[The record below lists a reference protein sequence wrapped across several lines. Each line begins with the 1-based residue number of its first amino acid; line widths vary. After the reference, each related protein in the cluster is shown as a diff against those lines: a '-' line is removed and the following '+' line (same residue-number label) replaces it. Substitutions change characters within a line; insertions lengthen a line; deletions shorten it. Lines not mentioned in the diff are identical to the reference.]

1 MKREE
6 KYRVKC
12 SLSGWNEQTDS
23 PLLARIIARESCELH
38 MCTLSVDL
46 WKVGETGGKFLS
58 SRMNRFRHSMTLVLF
73 LENECFSQESVLS
86 QQRIIA
92 YGFDESEIGE
102 ENKNFVILFLV
113 NRDTRIRS
121 NFRLVVQFI
130 IFLETLFSH
139 QSLCLSRARRGASD
153 KEKSILNH
161 CIRNYNVVQ
170 ISN

>member
-1 MKREE
+1 M
-6 KYRVKC
+6 
-12 SLSGWNEQTDS
+12 
-23 PLLARIIARESCELH
+23 LARIIARESCELH

-46 WKVGETGGKFLS
+46 WKVGGKFFS
-58 SRMNRFRHSMTLVLF
+58 FHHRFRHSMTLVLF

-92 YGFDESEIGE
+92 DGFDESEIGE
-102 ENKNFVILFLV
+102 ESKNFVILFLV

-130 IFLETLFSH
+130 IFLETSTLFSH
-139 QSLCLSRARRGASD
+139 QFLCLSRARRGASD

>member
-1 MKREE
+1 
-6 KYRVKC
+6 
-12 SLSGWNEQTDS
+12 
-23 PLLARIIARESCELH
+23 
-38 MCTLSVDL
+38 
-46 WKVGETGGKFLS
+46 
-58 SRMNRFRHSMTLVLF
+58 MTLLLF

-92 YGFDESEIGE
+92 DGFGESEIGE
-102 ENKNFVILFLV
+102 ESKNFVILFLV

-139 QSLCLSRARRGASD
+139 QSRARRSD